1 LPKGSRQWKK
11 YNKAKQYVLS
21 KSAAQLKDALHKT
34 TKPFV
39 DWCIKQNVKKVLIG
53 DVEGVQ
59 RNKKKKYSKLVNQ
72 KLSNWSFGKLYDYL
86 KYKWKPKAFRSKK

>member
-1 LPKGSRQWKK
+1 MSRCKKGSRQWKK

-59 RNKKKKYSKLVNQ
+59 RNKKKKRTVNQ
-72 KLSNWSFGKLYDYL
+72 SSLTGRLENCMII
-86 KYKWKPKAFRSKK
+86 